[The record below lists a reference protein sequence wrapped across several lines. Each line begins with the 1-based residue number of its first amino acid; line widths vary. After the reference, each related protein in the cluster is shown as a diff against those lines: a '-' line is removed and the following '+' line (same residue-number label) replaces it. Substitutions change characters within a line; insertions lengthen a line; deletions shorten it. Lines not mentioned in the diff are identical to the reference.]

1 LEELTMAEQRTLI
14 VYHSGEG
21 QTAKISERVA
31 ARLRDDGHEVEVS
44 AVEHAPAP
52 DVFDVIVAG
61 DSIRLQHHS
70 RQLRRY
76 LSDNAAS
83 LEQKPMAL
91 FQVSMTSATADEEH
105 TAQARKLV
113 DALIEDTGLA
123 PDVVALFAGALAYTQ
138 YGWFTKRVMRWI
150 SRREGGDT
158 DTSRDYEYT
167 DWEAVDAFADR
178 VCRLADRVQRIQ
190 A

>member
-1 LEELTMAEQRTLI
+1 MAEQRILV

-21 QTAKISERVA
+21 QTARISERVA
-31 ARLRDDGHEVEVS
+31 SRLRGDGHEVDVS

-52 DVFDVIVAG
+52 DVFDVVVAG

-70 RQLRRY
+70 RQLGRY
-76 LSDNAAS
+76 LTDNAAS
-83 LEQKPMAL
+83 LEQKPTAL

-113 DALIEDTGLA
+113 DALIEETGLA

-138 YGWFTKRVMRWI
+138 YGWLTKRVMRWI
-150 SRREGGDT
+150 ARREGGDT
-158 DTSRDYEYT
+158 DTSRDHEYT
-167 DWEAVDAFADR
+167 DWDAVDAFADR
-178 VCRLADRVQRIQ
+178 VRQLADQAQHIQ